1 MPTSRPSPR
10 PITRVPAPSGS
21 DLAPLFLKLSGRRV
35 VVVGGGPVAASKLA
49 ALVGTGADLLV
60 VAPEVRPEILA
71 SGVRVE
77 RRPFEPADL
86 DGAWLVVAAA
96 PPEVN
101 RAVGAEAER
110 RRLFVN
116 AVDDPQAASAY
127 AGAVVRRGGVTVAIS
142 TDGRAP
148 ALAGLLREGVEALL
162 PEQVGTWVERAESL
176 RAGWRAE
183 RLPLAERRPR
193 LLLALNALY
202 GCHLAPGAPRGL
214 HLPESAAQG
223 PGAPGTPPAALADPT
238 PGTRVTGDAARG
250 FVSLV
255 GAGPGDP
262 ELLTVKA
269 VRRLEEADL
278 VLYDALVSG
287 EVLRHARRAHCFF
300 VGKRAGRPSVKQ
312 ETIQKML
319 IQAAAHG
326 KRVVRLKAGD
336 PFVFG
341 RGGEEVLALAEAGVP
356 HEVIPGLSAAL
367 AAPAL
372 AGIPLTHR
380 GLATGFTVVSGHAEE
395 AYRPVLM
402 AVRPGASTLV
412 VLMGLGTRG
421 RLTELLLAAG
431 WDPATPAAALLAAST
446 PEAFTWVGT
455 LAELPAADLPGSRSP
470 GTLVIGQVV
479 SLAHAASHTDGAGAA
494 RHAPA
499 FAPAIV
505 TAR

>member
-1 MPTSRPSPR
+1 
-10 PITRVPAPSGS
+10 
-21 DLAPLFLKLSGRRV
+21 V
-35 VVVGGGPVAASKLA
+35 VVVGGGPVAASKVA
-49 ALVGTGADLLV
+49 ALLGTGAEVLV
-60 VAPEVRPEILA
+60 VAPEVRPELLA
-71 SGVRVE
+71 SGARVVR
-77 RRPFEPADL
+77 RAFRPSDL

-96 PPEVN
+96 PPAVN

-116 AVDDPQAASAY
+116 AVDDPQAATAY
-127 AGAVVRRGGVTVAIS
+127 AGGVVRRGGVTVAIS
-142 TDGRAP
+142 TGGRAP
-148 ALAGLLREGVEALL
+148 ALAGLLREGIEALL
-162 PEQVGTWVERAESL
+162 PEQVSAWVERAEAL

-183 RLPLAERRPR
+183 ALPLADRRPR
-193 LLLALNALY
+193 LLRALNELY
-202 GCHLAPGAPRGL
+202 GGEVAAAAPGP
-214 HLPESAAQG
+214 G
-223 PGAPGTPPAALADPT
+223 PAGRSTPP
-238 PGTRVTGDAARG
+238 RARG

-262 ELLTVKA
+262 ELLTLKA

-287 EVLRHARRAHCFF
+287 EVLRHAGKARCFF

-312 ETIQKML
+312 ETIQRML

-341 RGGEEVLALAEAGVP
+341 RGGEEALALAEAGVP

-372 AGIPLTHR
+372 AGIPVTHR

-402 AVRPGASTLV
+402 AVRPGATTLV
-412 VLMGLGTRG
+412 VLMGIATRA
-421 RLTELLLAAG
+421 RLAGLLLRAG
-431 WDPATPAAALLAAST
+431 WPPATPAAALLAAST
-446 PEAFTWVGT
+446 PQAHTWLGT
-455 LAELPAADLPGSRSP
+455 LADLALAPLPDSRAP
-470 GTLVIGQVV
+470 GTLVIGEVV
-479 SLAHAASHTDGAGAA
+479 SLATATATTLAAATAA
-494 RHAPA
+494 DLR
-499 FAPAIV
+499 
-505 TAR
+505 